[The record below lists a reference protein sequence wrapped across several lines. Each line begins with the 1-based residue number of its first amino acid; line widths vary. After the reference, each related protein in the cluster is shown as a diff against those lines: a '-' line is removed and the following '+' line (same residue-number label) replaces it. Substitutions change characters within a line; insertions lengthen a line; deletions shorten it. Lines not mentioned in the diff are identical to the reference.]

1 MTLKPINR
9 QTIVI
14 TGASSGIGLATARAA
29 AEAGANVVLTARS
42 GGALDDIVKE
52 ITDAGGKAVSAA
64 ADVADEAA
72 LRKVA
77 QLAQETYGGFDTW
90 VNNAGVSVY
99 APVEQ
104 VSMDD
109 ARRVF
114 ETNFW
119 GLMIG
124 CRIAAE
130 HLKTRGGGSIVNL
143 GSVVSDRA
151 LPIQGIY
158 SATKHAVKALTEAL
172 RIELEAE
179 GAGISVTLIKPG
191 PIDTPYLAH
200 AKNYMADE
208 PTHPKP
214 VYAPELVA
222 ETILHAAAHGG
233 RELFVGGGG
242 AAIAKAGNWI
252 PGTVDL
258 AMKSNLMEDGQSSD
272 RPNDHAD
279 ALHSPGGGYYG
290 SATGPYSANGGAVR
304 QTSLYAAAE
313 RHPYGTAGVAVA
325 VGLVALGLIGAA
337 GAKARD

>member
-1 MTLKPINR
+1 MTLKPLDQ
-9 QTIVI
+9 QTLVI

-29 AEAGANVVLTARS
+29 AKQGANVVLTARS
-42 GGALDDIVKE
+42 GDALSEIVKQ
-52 ITDAGGKAVSAA
+52 ITDAGGKAVSMA

-77 QLAQETYGGFDTW
+77 QLAQDTYGGFDTW

-99 APVEQ
+99 APIEQ

-130 HLKTRGGGSIVNL
+130 HLRARGGGSIVNV

-179 GAGISVTLIKPG
+179 GAGISVTLVKPG

-200 AKNYMADE
+200 AKNYMANE

-242 AAIAKAGNWI
+242 AAIAKAGNWL

-258 AMKSNLMEDGQSSD
+258 AMKSNLMEQGQSSD
-272 RPNDHAD
+272 RPNDHQN
-279 ALHSPGGGYYG
+279 ALHQPGGGYYG
-290 SATGPYSANGGAVR
+290 SATGPYSANGGSVR
-304 QTSLYAAAE
+304 QTSAYAAAE
-313 RHPYGTAGVAVA
+313 RHPIGLAAALAAGV
-325 VGLVALGLIGAA
+325 LVLGLIGAA
-337 GAKARD
+337 SAKAD